1 MSKTRKNRSRK
12 NFLKKITN
20 TGKKAIPV
28 LKTVGKTAKVVAVKA
43 APIVEKGVSNVYD
56 TMVTG
61 YDLGVKGV
69 KSVSKSMRSRSRG
82 RSISRQRS
90 RSRKMAGGRRTKRRH
105 QRRH

>member
-20 TGKKAIPV
+20 TGKRAIPV
-28 LKTVGKTAKVVAVKA
+28 LKTVGNTAKVVAVKA
-43 APIVEKGVSNVYD
+43 VPVVEKGVSSVYN

-69 KSVSKSMRSRSRG
+69 EQFSSKRRRAKSG
-82 RSISRQRS
+82 RSKRRRQR
-90 RSRKMAGGRRTKRRH
+90 
-105 QRRH
+105 

>member
-1 MSKTRKNRSRK
+1 MSKTRKNRSRR

-43 APIVEKGVSNVYD
+43 APIVEKGVSEVYD

-69 KSVSKSMRSRSRG
+69 QSISSKKSKS
-82 RSISRQRS
+82 
-90 RSRKMAGGRRTKRRH
+90 RRTKRHYKRG
-105 QRRH
+105 

>member
-1 MSKTRKNRSRK
+1 
-12 NFLKKITN
+12 LKKITN

-69 KSVSKSMRSRSRG
+69 QSISSKKSKS
-82 RSISRQRS
+82 
-90 RSRKMAGGRRTKRRH
+90 RRTKRHYKRG
-105 QRRH
+105 